1 MTVLGELHCVVL
13 LCGLNISPC
22 TICIRTVDRFLIT
35 HTLHYRCLFP
45 SQVKGWCTIIA
56 LMMGASVGWGNL
68 MMMKKKT
75 RNHLRYRNC
84 WTSGIKDI
92 LIKKAASTV
101 TNIFVFFNHCK
112 QDTSLIRTLTFP
124 PRERISDTFYM
135 YLCRI

>member
-68 MMMKKKT
+68 TMTKKKI
-75 RNHLRYRNC
+75 RNHSRYSNH
-84 WTSGIKDI
+84 WASGIKDI
-92 LIKKAASTV
+92 LIKKGSFYRHKYICVFQPLQTGHL
-101 TNIFVFFNHCK
+101 TN
-112 QDTSLIRTLTFP
+112 QDTYFSSKG
-124 PRERISDTFYM
+124 ENQ
-135 YLCRI
+135 